1 VTKFDADVIIV
12 GCGNA
17 ALCAAIAA
25 REKGADVLV
34 VERSPKQQ
42 QGGNSYFSGGWMR
55 FTFNS
60 SQDLG
65 EALPELAT
73 DGKQDFDVIPY
84 TTSHYYDEIAE
95 LTEYRADPALT
106 LLMVNRSRET
116 IKWMHEKGVRFNWTF
131 GRQNVKVKGRY
142 QVSGGNIAV
151 SGGGAGLIEK
161 LVDAAESSGVRFIY
175 ETRAI
180 ALLGEAGHKVSGI
193 RALKSNGESIELNSK
208 SVILASGGFGASAE
222 KRARFLGPG
231 WDLAKVRGTPSNTG
245 DGIDMALQFGAQS
258 FGHWSGAHAV
268 CWDATTPK
276 SGDRNSGN
284 EFSRNSTPLGI
295 LVNRKAERFLDEGLD
310 FGYNTYGKFGS
321 NIISQPGSIAYQIFD
336 SQVLDFLDPNY
347 SGRMVSKVVANSVEE
362 LGEKLGIDG
371 KALQITINNYNSS
384 LDSKQVFDPNAL
396 DGKGTSNLNPP
407 KSNWASPITQA
418 PFYGFTVTAG
428 LTFTFG
434 GVRVDESARVLSS
447 DEKPIA
453 GLYAAG
459 EMLGGIFYYTSPSG
473 GGLMAGSVYGR
484 VAGEH
489 AAS

>member
-1 VTKFDADVIIV
+1 VLDGGPGRLQHKVDDFTT
-12 GCGNA
+12 NA
-17 ALCAAIAA
+17 L
-25 REKGADVLV
+25 
-34 VERSPKQQ
+34 
-42 QGGNSYFSGGWMR
+42 
-55 FTFNS
+55 
-60 SQDLG
+60 
-65 EALPELAT
+65 
-73 DGKQDFDVIPY
+73 DF
-84 TTSHYYDEIAE
+84 
-95 LTEYRADPALT
+95 
-106 LLMVNRSRET
+106 
-116 IKWMHEKGVRFNWTF
+116 
-131 GRQNVKVKGRY
+131 
-142 QVSGGNIAV
+142 SGGNIAV

>member
-310 FGYNTYGKFGS
+310 FGYS
-321 NIISQPGSIAYQIFD
+321 
-336 SQVLDFLDPNY
+336 LDFGQD
-347 SGRMVSKVVANSVEE
+347 
-362 LGEKLGIDG
+362 
-371 KALQITINNYNSS
+371 
-384 LDSKQVFDPNAL
+384 
-396 DGKGTSNLNPP
+396 
-407 KSNWASPITQA
+407 
-418 PFYGFTVTAG
+418 
-428 LTFTFG
+428 
-434 GVRVDESARVLSS
+434 
-447 DEKPIA
+447 
-453 GLYAAG
+453 
-459 EMLGGIFYYTSPSG
+459 
-473 GGLMAGSVYGR
+473 
-484 VAGEH
+484 
-489 AAS
+489 